1 MNKSAIRNY
10 AVWARNELIE
20 RVTRKAYE
28 YGIEKQG
35 LVIPADAEVV
45 YDKVLTEEEQAN
57 RKQLIKEIEKKGYD
71 QVIEEVSYTWF
82 NRFIALR
89 FMEVN
94 NYLPQKIRVF
104 TNAQNEFK
112 PQLLDE
118 AMNIELNGVDKEL
131 VYELIENN
139 ERDELYKLL
148 FLATC
153 NDMGRYLPGMFTT
166 IADYKVLLFPDNMLK
181 EDSVLGRLV
190 SDIEADNFDITKEG
204 QVEII
209 GWFYQ
214 FYNIE
219 PKDKVFSRK
228 KGTKIKN
235 EDIPAATQLFTP
247 DWIVR
252 YMVEN
257 SLGRFW
263 LEGHPND
270 ELKNSWKYY
279 LDEAEQEPEVAAKL
293 EEIKEEY
300 KGYKPEEIKLI
311 DICMGSGHIIV
322 YAFDVFMDIYES
334 YGYTQRDA
342 AKSIIENN
350 LYGLDIDERAYQL
363 AYFAIM
369 MKARQYNRRI
379 LTQGVEPNIYC
390 VNIADDI
397 QDETWQYFGEHKNLA
412 LKIWNGF
419 KQAQLYGSLVDIDVT
434 MEDIKVLEGVI
445 DEMWEMSSM
454 GSLLS
459 QVYTEQ
465 AILAVAPLIK
475 LAKVLVSKYEVV
487 VTNPPYLP
495 VSNCEAELQKFIKKN
510 YPDSKTDLFAVF
522 MEKCKEMLIRNGMQA
537 MINMHSWMFLSSFEK
552 LREKLLKST
561 TIVNMA
567 HLGARAFEEI
577 GGEVVQ
583 TTAFVMR
590 NTVDDGYVSSFK
602 RLVDFNGQDVK
613 EEAYLADGN
622 LYAIKT
628 QKFSKIPG
636 SPIAYWVSEKTL
648 EAYSSVNLGEVAN
661 PRHGLATSNNDL
673 FLKKWFE
680 VSIKKCS
687 VYDLINQ
694 RDYKWFPMNKGGNYR
709 KWYGNND
716 WLINYEND
724 GYEIKKYAS
733 AIYGSASRTI
743 QNTKYY
749 FKQSLTWSAL
759 TSGSF
764 SVRWSNEGAVFGSG
778 GYSAFVE
785 DKDIFYIL
793 ALMNSKV
800 NSIFIKI
807 VSPTLNYEVGHI
819 KTIPVIMEIETKNIV
834 DLLTKKLINLSKAD
848 WDSFETS
855 WDFTIHPLVKNH
867 VDTVS
872 EAYTLWKNECED
884 RFIQLKSN
892 EEELNRIFI
901 DIYGLQDE
909 LTPEVEDK
917 DITVY
922 RVYDEKEDIPQ
933 SMGKSKYALTKQDVI
948 KSLVSY
954 AVGCMFGRYSLD
966 QPGLAYAGGQW
977 DISKYKTFEPDKDN
991 IIPICDDEYF
1001 QDDIVGRFVEF
1012 VKVVYGEGNLEQ
1024 NLQFIADALGG
1035 KGTAREVIRNYFLND
1050 FYKDHCKTYQK
1061 RPIYWLFDSG
1071 KKNGFKGLMYI
1082 HRYKKDTIACLR
1094 TQYVFD
1100 QQTRYDD
1107 QINMLT
1113 KQLGEDI
1120 TQTEKTRLNKDLK
1133 KFTGQSEELREYEE
1147 TVHHFADMMM
1157 EIDLDDGV
1165 KVNYEKF
1172 SGLLAKIK

>member
-20 RVTRKAYE
+20 RVTRKSYE
-28 YGIEKQG
+28 YGIEKEG

-190 SDIEADNFDITKEG
+190 SDIEAENFDITKEG

-228 KGTKIKN
+228 KGTKINK

-397 QDETWQYFGEHKNLA
+397 QDETWQYFGEDKNLA

-454 GSLLS
+454 GSLVS

-590 NTVDDGYVSSFK
+590 NTVDEGYVSSFK

-613 EEAYLADGN
+613 EKAYLADGN
-622 LYAIKT
+622 LYATKT
-628 QKFSKIPG
+628 QNFSKIPG
-636 SPIAYWVSEKTL
+636 SPIAYWLSDNVMNLYSQYPPLGTL
-648 EAYSSVNLGEVAN
+648 AAPRKGNSTSDNNRFLRFWQEVDSNKMNLHSQE
-661 PRHGLATSNNDL
+661 
-673 FLKKWFE
+673 
-680 VSIKKCS
+680 IKREET
-687 VYDLINQ
+687 LIK
-694 RDYKWFPMNKGGNYR
+694 RWFPYNKGGGYR
-709 KWYGNND
+709 KWYGFNEYLID
-716 WLINYEND
+716 WYDDAYAIRQIKTAVIANY
-724 GYEIKKYAS
+724 KYFMCP
-733 AIYGSASRTI
+733 G
-743 QNTKYY
+743 
-749 FKQSLTWSAL
+749 LTWSTL
-759 TSGSF
+759 TSGNF
-764 SVRWSNEGAVFGSG
+764 SVRWFDEGYIFDNG
-778 GYSAFVE
+778 GCCIFE
-785 DKDIFYIL
+785 LGDKRPYII
-793 ALMNSKV
+793 ALLNSKV
-800 NSIFIKI
+800 FSYIFGQMN
-807 VSPTLNYEVGHI
+807 PTLNFQSGEVAKFPI
-819 KTIPVIMEIETKNIV
+819 KYIEKEDITKLSIDCVEISRTEY
-834 DLLTKKLINLSKAD
+834 DL
-848 WDSFETS
+848 FETS

-966 QPGLAYAGGQW
+966 EPGLAYAGGQW

-1012 VKVVYGEGNLEQ
+1012 VKVVYGEDNLEQ

-1120 TQTEKTRLNKDLK
+1120 TQAEKTRLKKDLK

>member
-454 GSLLS
+454 GSLVS

-590 NTVDDGYVSSFK
+590 NAVDDGYVSSFK

-613 EEAYLADGN
+613 EKAYLADGN
-622 LYAIKT
+622 LYAMKT
-628 QKFSKIPG
+628 QNFSKIPG
-636 SPIAYWVSEKTL
+636 SPIAYWASENVIKSY
-648 EAYSSVNLGEVAN
+648 ELGEKLGEKYM
-661 PRHGLATSNNDL
+661 PRQGLAAGNVSYFYRFWQEIDFNKIGFDFSDNDMFLQSNKL
-673 FLKKWFE
+673 Y
-680 VSIKKCS
+680 V
-687 VYDLINQ
+687 
-694 RDYKWFPMNKGGNYR
+694 PANKGGGRRSY
-709 KWYGNND
+709 YGNNFEVLKYD
-716 WLINYEND
+716 KENYNRLLNSGNHLPSKD
-724 GYEIKKYAS
+724 
-733 AIYGSASRTI
+733 R
-743 QNTKYY
+743 Y
-749 FKQSLTWSAL
+749 FKQGITWNKIS
-759 TSGSF
+759 SSF
-764 SVRWSNEGAVFGSG
+764 FSCRYVNEGYVFTDAGMKITSDSELYNLG
-778 GYSAFVE
+778 AIMS
-785 DKDIFYIL
+785 
-793 ALMNSKV
+793 SKV
-800 NSIFIKI
+800 FSYLISFL
-807 VSPTLNYEVGHI
+807 SETLNF
-819 KTIPVIMEIETKNIV
+819 ETGNISKFPIIDNFSNDKSVKLYKNNI
-834 DLLTKKLINLSKAD
+834 DLSKSD
-848 WDSFETS
+848 WDLFETS

-1120 TQTEKTRLNKDLK
+1120 TQAEKTRLKKDLK